1 MAVSRVLI
9 VLALC
14 VLLPALIAGE
24 YAPVEEKQHYEVYG
38 HVFCDTC
45 QLGCEHPLST
55 PVADAEVKIECRDRK
70 VESLPVVFTRYGK
83 TDKKG
88 NYMIKVLEQHK
99 NQKCEAVLVK
109 SPLASCKEIVEGL
122 DRATVILNEQN
133 GIASYKRMA
142 NSLGFR
148 RESTIDGCGKLYELY
163 NYED

>member
-1 MAVSRVLI
+1 MATTSRVMI
-9 VLALC
+9 ILALC

-24 YAPVEEKQHYEVYG
+24 YAAAKPQHYEVSG

-55 PVADAEVKIECRDRK
+55 AVADAEVKIECRDRK
-70 VESLPVVFTRYGK
+70 VESLPVVYTRYGK
-83 TDKKG
+83 TDKEG
-88 NYMIKVLEQHK
+88 NYKIEVLEEHK

-109 SPLASCKEIVEGL
+109 SPIASCNEIVEGL

-133 GIASYKRMA
+133 GISSLQRKA

>member
-1 MAVSRVLI
+1 MATSRVLI

-24 YAPVEEKQHYEVYG
+24 YAPVGKQHYEVSG

-45 QLGCEHPLST
+45 RLGCEHPLST
-55 PVADAEVKIECRDRK
+55 AVADAEVKIECRDRK
-70 VESLPVVFTRYGK
+70 SDTLPVVYTRYGK
-83 TDKKG
+83 TDKEG
-88 NYMIKVLEQHK
+88 NYKIEVLEEHK

-109 SPLASCKEIVEGL
+109 SPQANCNEIVEGL
-122 DRATVILNEQN
+122 DRVTVILNDQN
-133 GIASYKRMA
+133 GISSLKRKA